1 MHQKYRQS
9 IVEQW
14 NKYPWSRN
22 KPQSVQN
29 IVYGDKIIS
38 NTNGERDYWDGSKG
52 KAYIANGEIGLMS
65 GYPGQ
70 YGKNDYNKKEYRF
83 RFGSF
88 ESKVFPYLK
97 RDFGGDN
104 SDSKLEL
111 AYALTIH
118 KAQGSGFDKTIVVIN
133 G

>member
-29 IVYGDKIIS
+29 IVYGDKVIS
-38 NTNGERDYWDGSKG
+38 NTNGERNYWDGSKG

-88 ESKVFPYLK
+88 EGKVFSYTKKYIVGYDREYKLK
-97 RDFGGDN
+97 LVYF
-104 SDSKLEL
+104 
-111 AYALTIH
+111 YTI
-118 KAQGSGFDKTIVVIN
+118 
-133 G
+133 